1 MIKINNQKLL
11 DLYFKIREELE
22 NGKEFTSVDLVAT
35 SLKSRERYRYE
46 LVLNSSK
53 GDLKIAV
60 EARLEHS
67 EYINVYLKLNDDD
80 IILDEK
86 GIKIVALMVD
96 LFKSRKE
103 SRINN
108 LIDSVLEDSNKGE
121 NESNIK
127 LNKCEI
133 RFLLDLYKKAKENSI
148 LYSSG
153 LPKDADVIYYK
164 LKSALKRL

>member
-53 GDLKIAV
+53 GDLKITV

-67 EYINVYLKLNDDD
+67 EYINVCLKLNDDD
-80 IILDEK
+80 VVLDEK

-108 LIDSVLEDSNKGE
+108 LIDSVLNDNIIENKT
-121 NESNIK
+121 NIK
-127 LNKCEI
+127 LNKWEI
-133 RFLLDLYKKAKENSI
+133 RFLMDCYKKTKDRAITWSEDANSI
-148 LYSSG
+148 Y
-153 LPKDADVIYYK
+153 DK
-164 LKSALKRL
+164 LEDGLKRL